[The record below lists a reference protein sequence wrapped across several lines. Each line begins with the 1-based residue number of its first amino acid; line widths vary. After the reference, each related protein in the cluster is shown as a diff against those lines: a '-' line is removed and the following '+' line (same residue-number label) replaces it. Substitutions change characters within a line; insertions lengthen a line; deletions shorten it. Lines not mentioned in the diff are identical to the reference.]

1 MMDGAVSKMHWPSLV
16 LTHTAL
22 DDMFHQQ
29 PMPQHHTLSHTPR
42 MCSRIRHFINE
53 EKNFE
58 PALLAQ
64 ESHTRTN
71 TALLG
76 LPARQ
81 LGRPST

>member
-22 DDMFHQQ
+22 DDMFHQR

-53 EKNFE
+53 EKKLS
-58 PALLAQ
+58 AC
-64 ESHTRTN
+64 
-71 TALLG
+71 TASSG
-76 LPARQ
+76 VTYENEHRAPD
-81 LGRPST
+81 GP